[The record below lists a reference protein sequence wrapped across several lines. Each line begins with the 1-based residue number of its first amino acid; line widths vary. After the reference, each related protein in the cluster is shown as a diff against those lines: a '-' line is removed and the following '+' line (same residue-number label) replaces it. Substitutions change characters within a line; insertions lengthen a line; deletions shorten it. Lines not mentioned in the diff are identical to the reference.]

1 MEDAAQ
7 LGAEEENEA
16 GYVSP
21 DQHGHDRAHR
31 TINLIVIKIIQA
43 PREYIFRRLPKQAAY
58 YSGRDGVADA
68 DVSIREELVNDRKK
82 SESQQQARQGEHDLP
97 KQTAN

>member
-31 TINLIVIKIIQA
+31 AVNLIVIKIIQA
-43 PREYIFRRLPKQAAY
+43 PRENIFRRFPKQAAD
-58 YSGRDGVADA
+58 YSARDSVADA
-68 DVSIREELVNDRKK
+68 YVSIREEFVNDRKK
-82 SESQQQARQGEHDLP
+82 SEGQ
-97 KQTAN
+97 